1 MIRPAVLAAI
11 TAVLTLAPLAGVNG
25 EPAALTSCTA
35 PAALATIGPA
45 LAHAAAKVEAGQKLT
60 IVAIGSSSTSGT
72 GASAPSLAYPARL
85 EAELRERFPNLD
97 LTVINR
103 GKGGED
109 AAQELARFDR
119 DVLAEHPD
127 LVIWQLGTNAVLR
140 RDDVAGDGELIRRGI
155 EQLTSAGADVVLM
168 DLQYAPR
175 VLARPGHVI
184 MERLIADAAKSERV
198 GLFQRFELMRNW
210 QDRPPA
216 DAAAMIGPDGL
227 HMTDRGYGCLA
238 TELAGALAAN
248 WRVQRD
254 PARSA
259 GRRPAGHR
267 TSSLRSDMSYRAQDA
282 SRNARAATWA
292 SR

>member
-1 MIRPAVLAAI
+1 MIRPAMLAAVA
-11 TAVLTLAPLAGVNG
+11 AVVALAPAGGVNA
-25 EPAALTSCTA
+25 EPAAPISCTA

-45 LAHAAAKVEAGQKLT
+45 LAHAAAKVEAGHKLT

-72 GASAPSLAYPARL
+72 GASAPALAYPARL
-85 EAELRERFPNLD
+85 EAELHERFPNLD
-97 LTVINR
+97 FSVINR

-140 RDDVAGDGELIRRGI
+140 RDDVSGDGELIRRGV

-175 VLARPGHVI
+175 VLARPGHAI
-184 MERLIADAAKSERV
+184 MERLIAETAKSERV
-198 GLFQRFELMRNW
+198 GLFQRFELMRYW
-210 QDRPPA
+210 QNRPPA
-216 DAAAMIGPDGL
+216 EAAPLIGPDGL

-238 TELAGALAAN
+238 AELADALAAN
-248 WRVQRD
+248 WRAQRD
-254 PARSA
+254 PVRSA
-259 GRRPAGHR
+259 HTAAVSG
-267 TSSLRSDMSYRAQDA
+267 TRSRAMPG
-282 SRNARAATWA
+282 AAIA
-292 SR
+292 P